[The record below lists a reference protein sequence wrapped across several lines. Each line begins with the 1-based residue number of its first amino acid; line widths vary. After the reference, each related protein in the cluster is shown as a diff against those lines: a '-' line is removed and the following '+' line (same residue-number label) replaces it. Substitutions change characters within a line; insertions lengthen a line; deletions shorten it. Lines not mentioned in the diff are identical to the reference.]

1 MDAHGAGFDALR
13 FRTVRLGGN
22 TFHLPARDAR
32 TAFAETTAGQA
43 VGGGSMRRPG
53 SARFVAWR
61 ATGASLWLA
70 EMDPLGEL
78 SNNALQLVF
87 GAPSGGNGGGNGG
100 DGIGR
105 GASVALFEERQS
117 RRLLVCVLTDSLVV
131 HRLLFEQHG
140 EASVFAAVCTAA
152 SDHAACHEM
161 TEKRGFAGLTSF
173 FVGLRGAGAEGLG
186 GLDPTEVTC
195 FQWASHETLVVGTR
209 SGSVARLQWS
219 DAGNHN
225 NNHHNVGG
233 LDALP
238 RVGAC
243 AMHSPVFSL
252 VDKKTKRQ
260 KVQPP

>member
-1 MDAHGAGFDALR
+1 MAAA
-13 FRTVRLGGN
+13 
-22 TFHLPARDAR
+22 
-32 TAFAETTAGQA
+32 
-43 VGGGSMRRPG
+43 
-53 SARFVAWR
+53 
-61 ATGASLWLA
+61 
-70 EMDPLGEL
+70 
-78 SNNALQLVF
+78 
-87 GAPSGGNGGGNGG
+87 GG

-117 RRLLVCVLTDSLVV
+117 RLLVCVLTDSLVV
-131 HRLLFEQHG
+131 HRLSAARRGVGLR
-140 EASVFAAVCTAA
+140 AVCTAA

-243 AMHSPVFSL
+243 AMLAQSFHCL
-252 VDKKTKRQ
+252 TKTKDKKCN
-260 KVQPP
+260 P

>member
-1 MDAHGAGFDALR
+1 MYDRRHFLGLSGSAAALAFLPRTAGAKTLTPEEVFEDADAPILGNPDGDVTIAEFFDYQCSWCKKIHPDVMDVVAEDGN
-13 FRTVRLGGN
+13 VRLMMKDW
-22 TFHLPARDAR
+22 P
-32 TAFAETTAGQA
+32 
-43 VGGGSMRRPG
+43 
-53 SARFVAWR
+53 
-61 ATGASLWLA
+61 
-70 EMDPLGEL
+70 
-78 SNNALQLVF
+78 VF
-87 GAPSGGNGGGNGG
+87 
-100 DGIGR
+100 
-105 GASVALFEERQS
+105 
-117 RRLLVCVLTDSLVV
+117 
-131 HRLLFEQHG
+131 G